1 MLWGQIMPLLLWR
14 SMISKNKIKLL
25 RSLKLKKYREQNQK
39 TLLEGV
45 RLIDEAI
52 NSNAQIHSVFATE
65 ETLNSNQRLAEK
77 IQSHHILLDMIDQGI
92 LANTIELV
100 VAASKGNLDINAVVA
115 VASGCCKL
123 F

>member
-1 MLWGQIMPLLLWR
+1 
-14 SMISKNKIKLL
+14 MISKNKIKLL

-65 ETLNSNQRLAEK
+65 EALNSNQNLVEK
-77 IQSHHILLDMIDQGI
+77 IEYFLHGI
-92 LANTIELV
+92 T
-100 VAASKGNLDINAVVA
+100 
-115 VASGCCKL
+115 
-123 F
+123 